1 MNANTLSGPMAL
13 VATFVPADA
22 FRGGVGGAGESSG
35 LGCGAGSLITAP
47 ASGNK
52 AIIFIN
58 MAAG

>member
-1 MNANTLSGPMAL
+1 MNANTLLGPVGL

-22 FRGGVGGAGESSG
+22 FTGVVGGEGESPG